1 MMQEDND
8 RRYFYGDVEG
18 LPKAFCRLA
27 ETFEYQV
34 FELCKGK
41 MEKEYYVPYM
51 MNDAVE
57 CYLILKNCRVVG
69 EFLLEESL
77 ETSASLAVN
86 DKGYVLKHS
95 TGKRECADTVF

>member
-1 MMQEDND
+1 
-8 RRYFYGDVEG
+8 
-18 LPKAFCRLA
+18 
-27 ETFEYQV
+27 
-34 FELCKGK
+34 
-41 MEKEYYVPYM
+41 M

-86 DKGYVLKHS
+86 DKGYVLS
-95 TGKRECADTVF
+95 IRQGKRECADTVF